1 MGKRTLTGA
10 IVLLI
15 TALFVASRYLT
26 VYFFDAFV
34 MAISFIAC
42 YEILK
47 ANASD
52 QRKCSKAYIYL
63 SLSHVYLLYLAYSPF
78 IAKTLLQT
86 IIFQALL
93 FFIYFLVSMILEII
107 YLNKLKDETIEP
119 EEMLLSTKK
128 LMGIMLFPNTLL
140 GTLYGI
146 NSFNV
151 GSATVILGLVFGISM
166 FTDVFAYF
174 IGSLFHK
181 GNFANQISPKKSISG
196 AIGGLFGGII
206 LTAIV
211 YILLIVVGLYNPFT
225 SIPKNN
231 LLLYFII
238 LGVFGSIATEAG
250 DLVASSIKR
259 KYALKD
265 FGKLLPGHGGVMD
278 RVDGLMFCSAIAYI
292 LAIII
297 LV

>member
-1 MGKRTLTGA
+1 
-10 IVLLI
+10 
-15 TALFVASRYLT
+15 
-26 VYFFDAFV
+26 
-34 MAISFIAC
+34 
-42 YEILK
+42 
-47 ANASD
+47 
-52 QRKCSKAYIYL
+52 
-63 SLSHVYLLYLAYSPF
+63 
-78 IAKTLLQT
+78 
-86 IIFQALL
+86 
-93 FFIYFLVSMILEII
+93 
-107 YLNKLKDETIEP
+107 
-119 EEMLLSTKK
+119 MLLSTKK

-211 YILLIVVGLYNPFT
+211 YIILIVVGLYNPFT